1 MSAMHRSSGIVI
13 DGDGDIRQ
21 SVSDILS
28 TEIGT
33 LVGRRDYGSLV
44 PTLIDKPMT
53 GPNILPLFAAV
64 LALACWE
71 D

>member
-1 MSAMHRSSGIVI
+1 MSAMHRSSVIVI